1 MKLVYIFGPRNAEAE
16 GLWAVQYP
24 GDTLNIF
31 EQIFKNWMDSEWM
44 FNFCC
49 ENIELLKEN
58 FGPEI
63 TPETGADEL
72 MDEVDE
78 LEKEILDASL
88 RMDRATNLQSLFKP
102 LDDMD
107 KSISI
112 LQCSKAKVK
121 AKGKKWGK
129 SPRLRIYAI
138 RINATTYV
146 VTGGAI
152 KLTHKMK
159 DSKHTSD
166 ELKKIKRV
174 QAWLKS
180 DDIAYPEDL
189 KSLS

>member
-1 MKLVYIFGPRNAEAE
+1 
-16 GLWAVQYP
+16 
-24 GDTLNIF
+24 
-31 EQIFKNWMDSEWM
+31 
-44 FNFCC
+44 
-49 ENIELLKEN
+49 
-58 FGPEI
+58 
-63 TPETGADEL
+63 